1 MPRLELDALCDVGS
15 NHLKTYHPQKWT
27 APLGYRIVER
37 LAIILALLLAL
48 TFYNIWAEDH
58 PIRVVGFPIGL
69 SPRTMQG
76 LGSVQN
82 LWDFFFVLGFPIG
95 LSPRTMQGLGSVQN
109 LWFFLFCTWF
119 PHRLESEDH
128 ARSWLC
134 PKLVIFSFFVLGFPT
149 GLSPRTMQGLGSVQN
164 L

>member
-1 MPRLELDALCDVGS
+1 MPRLELDALCGVGS
-15 NHLKTYHPQKWT
+15 NHSKTYHPQKWT

-37 LAIILALLLAL
+37 LTIILALSLAL
-48 TFYNIWAEDH
+48 TFYSIWAEDF

-82 LWDFFFVLGFPIG
+82 F
-95 LSPRTMQGLGSVQN
+95 LS
-109 LWFFLFCTWF
+109 TWF

-128 ARSWLC
+128 TSPGFC
-134 PKLVIFSFFVLGFPT
+134 PKLLLCI
-149 GLSPRTMQGLGSVQN
+149 GLSLRTIVRFLPFLGYFTRCRAGGCPWQRLS
-164 L
+164 LGAGRSPWAPM